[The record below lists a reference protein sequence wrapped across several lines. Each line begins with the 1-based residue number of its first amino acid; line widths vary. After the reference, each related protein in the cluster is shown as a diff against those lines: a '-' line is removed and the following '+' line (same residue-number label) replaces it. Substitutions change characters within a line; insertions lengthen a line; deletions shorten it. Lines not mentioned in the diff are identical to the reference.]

1 MAGSN
6 GNKPG
11 HKQAQEKAE
20 LGDSTELRELAEAVQ
35 PGHASYPSLI
45 QITDS
50 LERLDNHQEP
60 TETHGL
66 LCAFLCAG
74 AKMRV
79 EAWISS
85 LVGEQAGIRD
95 ESFNQA
101 KTHLRH
107 LFKLTQNGLEDGDFG
122 FDLLLPEDDV
132 ELYVR
137 IESFSLWCQGFVSGL
152 NLAGVSLKSQEIQQ
166 VQEAIDDLVNFSC
179 LQYDEE
185 DPEDEANEKAYSELV
200 EYARVAVMLLYAE
213 KDHLI
218 HNRFSVRGNQTVH

>member
-1 MAGSN
+1 MPESKDKNDLIAG
-6 GNKPG
+6 
-11 HKQAQEKAE
+11 
-20 LGDSTELRELAEAVQ
+20 LAESSEPSKNA
-35 PGHASYPSLI
+35 YPSLI
-45 QITDS
+45 EVTES

-60 TETHGL
+60 AETHGL

-79 EAWISS
+79 EAWVSS
-85 LVGEQAGIRD
+85 LVGENVGARD
-95 ESFNQA
+95 VSFNQA

-107 LFKLTQNGLEDGDFG
+107 LFKLTLDGLEDGDFG

-152 NLAGVSLKSQEIQQ
+152 NLAGVSIKSQEIQQ
-166 VQEAIDDLVNFSC
+166 VQEAIDDLVKFSC

-185 DPEDEANEKAYSELV
+185 DPEDESNEKAYSELV

-213 KDHLI
+213 REHLV

>member
-1 MAGSN
+1 MPESKDKNDLIAG
-6 GNKPG
+6 
-11 HKQAQEKAE
+11 
-20 LGDSTELRELAEAVQ
+20 LAESSEPSNNA
-35 PGHASYPSLI
+35 YPSLI
-45 QITDS
+45 EVTES

-60 TETHGL
+60 AETHGL

-79 EAWISS
+79 EAWVSS
-85 LVGEQAGIRD
+85 LVGENVGARD
-95 ESFNQA
+95 VSFNHA

-107 LFKLTQNGLEDGDFG
+107 LFKLTLDGLEDGDFG

-137 IESFSLWCQGFVSGL
+137 IESFSLWCQGFVSDL
-152 NLAGVSLKSQEIQQ
+152 NLAGVSIKSQEIQQ
-166 VQEAIDDLVNFSC
+166 VQEAIDDLVKFSC

-185 DPEDEANEKAYSELV
+185 DPEDESNEKAYSELV

-213 KDHLI
+213 REHLV